1 MAGIG
6 FDYLNAKWPPG
17 GPGWPPM
24 LNFATFQQNELNFSI
39 NAHNT
44 ILSILAGIGF
54 GYVNVSF
61 YNSPLYS
68 DSRQQCPIH
77 EVKIPT
83 VASLHCTVLVLTLVL
98 HLPAGPP
105 APSPPFHCGALGLRW
120 GRVVGTR
127 WRVITHHVHLRCR
140 CRCMYMSCM
149 YMSCMYMWCMYMWC
163 MYMCK
168 CR

>member
-1 MAGIG
+1 MC
-6 FDYLNAKWPPG
+6 L
-17 GPGWPPM
+17 
-24 LNFATFQQNELNFSI
+24 S
-39 NAHNT
+39 T
-44 ILSILAGIGF
+44 IH
-54 GYVNVSF
+54 V
-61 YNSPLYS
+61 LYS

-127 WRVITHHVHLRCR
+127 WRVITHHVHFRCR
-140 CRCMYMSCM
+140 CR
-149 YMSCMYMWCMYMWC
+149 CMYMWC